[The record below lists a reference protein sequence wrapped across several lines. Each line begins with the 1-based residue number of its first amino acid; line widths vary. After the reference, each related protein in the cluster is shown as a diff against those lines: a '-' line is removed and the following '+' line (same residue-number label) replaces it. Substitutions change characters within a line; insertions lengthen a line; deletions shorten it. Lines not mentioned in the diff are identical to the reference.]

1 MAYWDFLQMTPENQA
16 AARNMSW
23 GQALKSEI
31 PGTSNY
37 RGYNPFYKGADATGL
52 GGYLK
57 QGGQSLV
64 GNFQQGSNVGGA
76 TPLMRK
82 LAMSPVSKY
91 GMGALRFAGLTNPAT
106 LAATAAITTPSIIN
120 ALTERE
126 DPNITGMY
134 GLNISDLEKKA
145 MAFDAGAIEADGT
158 KAMPGATLDDWASPF
173 GNVPVAGDDIQEQVT
188 ETQTIDP
195 YTGRSMRDIS
205 GEIGEYGDKP
215 GEGFNEA
222 MFYQEPGMWDR
233 FKTPVMAGLEW
244 LGDKFQRPEAKQ
256 KEFEMYEQTKGPQGW
271 GDFGDYK
278 GNIWEGSGG
287 NKINVVDPVTG
298 ATILQNKNFDSMFG
312 SDSVE
317 EMIAKKEAWARK
329 RRAKGEEYLSK
340 ELNAWLDAIDQGKGG
355 TGDGSPQGGPD
366 RTYGGPPTK
375 SWNPNITSKPTH
387 MGAGPLHGVTTSS
400 RTPHHSRAQGGYM
413 RSRYNKGGR
422 VGILAAF

>member
-1 MAYWDFLQMTPENQA
+1 MEVMYPNP
-16 AARNMSW
+16 W
-23 GQALKSEI
+23 GFGSAVNTGGISGSRALV
-31 PGTSNY
+31 PYAHAGQGTMVGS
-37 RGYNPFYKGADATGL
+37 GGTGL
-52 GGYLK
+52 GI
-57 QGGQSLV
+57 
-64 GNFQQGSNVGGA
+64 
-76 TPLMRK
+76 R
-82 LAMSPVSKY
+82 
-91 GMGALRFAGLTNPAT
+91 GALRALPIGSLYGIGEMGAAQKNEMDQAYDFAT
-106 LAATAAITTPSIIN
+106 
-120 ALTERE
+120 RR
-126 DPNITGMY
+126 
-134 GLNISDLEKKA
+134 GLNLE
-145 MAFDAGAIEADGT
+145 DYITQEGTRTAIDPSLWANPDIT
-158 KAMPGATLDDWASPF
+158 MPQGVAPF
-173 GNVPVAGDDIQEQVT
+173 AQEQIQETV
-188 ETQTIDP
+188 DP

-413 RSRYNKGGR
+413 RSRYNRGGR